1 MRNRKYIYSAFM
13 LFIHLVIFINPV
25 LADTAGLIKKGDELY
40 QKGDFEHAALA
51 WEEAITLSDS
61 EKNTDIYLDT
71 VMHLSVAYQRLGYH
85 QKAISL
91 LEGILPI
98 IEKSKD
104 IDRKALFLSTLGDIH
119 LSFDNAEKSTEY
131 LIKSME
137 EVQQAK
143 NPIVRATVYN
153 NIGNALA
160 AYKDYPSAM
169 GAYGEAL
176 DITEPPDDES
186 ADPHKSIRAEL
197 EKIKTKVLINT
208 VRTTFLSGK
217 YEDTGKALDYALLQ
231 IANQPDSHDKASD
244 FITLSLLIHEIQA
257 KLGIYDSD
265 LTLTSC
271 NLLKEAKAI
280 EKDFNDARTIS
291 YIYGYSG
298 QLYEEEGRRSEA
310 ISLTRKAIFYA
321 QQGKFPEIL
330 YLWQWQLGRLFFG
343 EGDINAAIKSFQNAI
358 ATLNPIRRELFK
370 GYRGKQDVFNES
382 VKPVYLGLAD
392 LLLMQAEAE
401 TDENKK
407 EDKLKEAR
415 DVMELLKTAELDDFF
430 QDECVTALN
439 AKKKTL
445 NRTEP
450 HTALLYPIPLED
462 KLGLLLTL
470 PDGMKYFKVPVD
482 YETLTETVQ
491 KFRKRLQTRTN
502 NRFLYESRQLYDWLI
517 RPIEAELT
525 GQQIETLVVAPD
537 GVLRLIP
544 FSTLN
549 DKEHFLIE
557 KYAIATIPAITVT
570 DPKPLDQNHLEI
582 LLSGLSDGVQ
592 DFSPLP
598 SVTAE
603 LHDIKEIMSGKVLFQ
618 NKEHNIENLTREFKQ
633 NSYTIVHFA
642 THGVFGGTPQESFL
656 LTYDNKLNMDQLEW
670 LISLGRFRERQVEL
684 LTLSACQTALGNERA
699 ALGLAGVAVKA
710 GVRSAIATLWYVD
723 DEATS
728 LAIREFYR
736 QLKTPGISKA
746 KALQNAQKSLISQ
759 LRYWHPLYW
768 APFLLIGNW
777 M

>member
-1 MRNRKYIYSAFM
+1 MRNRTYIFSAFM
-13 LFIHLVIFINPV
+13 LFILSVVFINPIW
-25 LADTAGLIKKGDELY
+25 ADTAGLIKKGDDLY
-40 QKGDFEHAALA
+40 QKGDIEHAALA
-51 WEEAITLSDS
+51 WEEAISLSDA
-61 EKNTDIYLDT
+61 EKDTGTYLDT
-71 VMHLSVAYQRLGYH
+71 VMHLAAAYQRLGYH

-91 LEGILPI
+91 LESRLPI
-98 IEKSKD
+98 IEKSEEHE
-104 IDRKALFLSTLGDIH
+104 RKALFFGTLGDIH

-131 LIKSME
+131 LVKAMDE
-137 EVQQAK
+137 ANQAK
-143 NPIVRATVYN
+143 NPIVRATVFN

-176 DITEPPDDES
+176 DIAEPPENDSE
-186 ADPHKSIRAEL
+186 DPHKAVRKEL
-197 EKIKTKVLINT
+197 DAIKAKVLINI
-208 VRTTFLSGK
+208 VRTTFLTEK
-217 YEDTGKALDYALLQ
+217 YEDTGKSLDYALLQ
-231 IANQPDSHDKASD
+231 IAGLPDSHDKASD
-244 FITLSLLIHEIQA
+244 FITLSILIREIQA

-265 LTLTSC
+265 LTLAAY
-271 NLLKEAKAI
+271 NALNEAKTI
-280 EKDFNDARTIS
+280 GKDLNDSRIIS
-291 YIYGYSG
+291 YVYGYSG
-298 QLYEEEGRRSEA
+298 QLYEEEGRYSEG

-330 YLWQWQLGRLFFG
+330 YLWQWQLGRLFYG
-343 EGDINAAIKSFQNAI
+343 EGDINSAIRSFQNSI

-401 TDENKK
+401 ADDAKK

-450 HTALLYPIPLED
+450 HIALLYPIPLED
-462 KLGLLLTL
+462 KLALLLTL
-470 PDGMKYFKVPVD
+470 PDGMKYFKVPVN
-482 YETLTETVQ
+482 YETLKETVQ
-491 KFRKRLQTRTN
+491 KFRKKLQTRTN
-502 NRFLYESRQLYDWLI
+502 NRFLYESWQLYDWLI

-525 GQQIETLVVAPD
+525 RQEVDTLVVAPD

-549 DKEHFLIE
+549 DKKHFLVE

-570 DPKPLDQNHLEI
+570 DPKPIDQEHLEI

-603 LHDIKEIMSGKVLFQ
+603 LLDIKEIMGGKVLFQ
-618 NKEHNIENLTREFKQ
+618 NKEHNVENLTREFK
-633 NSYTIVHFA
+633 NNTYTIVHFA

-656 LTYDNKLNMDQLEW
+656 LTYDNRLNMDKLEW

-777 M
+777 L

>member
-1 MRNRKYIYSAFM
+1 MLKKYIFSAFI
-13 LFIHLVIFINPV
+13 LFISCFITINPAG
-25 LADTAGLIKKGDELY
+25 ADVTKLIKKGNDLY
-40 QKGDFEHAALA
+40 DKGDFEHAALA
-51 WEEAITLSDS
+51 WEEAIGISDS
-61 EKNTDIYLDT
+61 EKNTDTYLDT
-71 VMHLSVAYQRLGYH
+71 VMHLSIAYQRLGYH

-91 LEGILPI
+91 LESRLPL
-98 IEKSKD
+98 IEKSREHN
-104 IDRKALFLSTLGDIH
+104 RKALFFGTLGDVY

-131 LIKSME
+131 LIKAMDE
-137 EVQQAK
+137 ANQAK
-143 NPIVRATVYN
+143 NPIVRATVFN

-176 DITEPPDDES
+176 DITEPPDNDT
-186 ADPHKSIRAEL
+186 ADPHKAVRDEL
-197 EKIKTKVLINT
+197 DKIKTKVLINT
-208 VRTTFLSGK
+208 VRTTFLSGN

-244 FITLSLLIHEIQA
+244 FITLSLLIQEIQA

-265 LTLTSC
+265 LTLAAY
-271 NLLKEAKAI
+271 NALDEAKAI
-280 EKDFNDARTIS
+280 GKDLNDYRTIS

-298 QLYEEEGRRSEA
+298 QLYEEEGRYSEA
-310 ISLTRKAIFYA
+310 IFLTRKAIFYA

-330 YLWQWQLGRLFFG
+330 YLWQWQLGRLFFRQ
-343 EGDINAAIKSFQNAI
+343 GDIEAAIKSFQNTI

-370 GYRGKQDVFNES
+370 GYRGKQDIFNES

-401 TDENKK
+401 ADENKK

-462 KLGLLLTL
+462 KLALLLTL
-470 PDGMKYFKVPVD
+470 PDGIKYFKVPVD
-482 YETLTETVQ
+482 YETLKDTVQ
-491 KFRKRLQTRTN
+491 KFRKKLQTRTN

-517 RPIEAELT
+517 RPIEAELIR
-525 GQQIETLVVAPD
+525 QEVDTLVVAPD

-549 DKEHFLIE
+549 DKEHFLVE

-570 DPKPLDQNHLEI
+570 DPKPIDQKHLEI

-603 LHDIKEIMSGKVLFQ
+603 LRDIKEIMGGKVLFQ
-618 NKEHNIENLTREFKQ
+618 NKEHNFENLTREFKN

-656 LTYDNKLNMDQLEW
+656 LTYDSKLNMDQLEW
-670 LISLGRFRERQVEL
+670 LISLGKFRERQVEL

-710 GVRSAIATLWYVD
+710 GVRTAIATLWYVD